1 MDIRVGSLISVR
13 DYKVGQFW
21 CKVSSCD
28 GDVWPHH
35 LCRIDH
41 TVELF
46 LADEAELEGG
56 GLEREIAV
64 HRMMRDL
71 GRLVVAD
78 DRREC
83 VTSISERCTS
93 SAIFFRFGRVS
104 STRNLRKFVQ
114 PSASSV
120 IDWLR
125 LAIISGLYTFISR

>member
-1 MDIRVGSLISVR
+1 MATCMDMTVSSLISVR
-13 DYKVGQFW
+13 VAKWVISW
-21 CKVSSCD
+21 CKVSGCD

-64 HRMMRDL
+64 HRMMRNL

-83 VTSISERCTS
+83 RHQHQRAVDILLDLLDVRPGAFNEE
-93 SAIFFRFGRVS
+93 
-104 STRNLRKFVQ
+104 
-114 PSASSV
+114 
-120 IDWLR
+120 
-125 LAIISGLYTFISR
+125 LAEI

>member
-46 LADEAELEGG
+46 FADEAELEGG

-78 DRREC
+78 DLRERGYEHQGTVDIFLDLLC
-83 VTSISERCTS
+83 V
-93 SAIFFRFGRVS
+93 
-104 STRNLRKFVQ
+104 
-114 PSASSV
+114 
-120 IDWLR
+120 R
-125 LAIISGLYTFISR
+125 LGSFDEEFAEICATVGHDRD

>member
-46 LADEAELEGG
+46 FADEAELEGG

-83 VTSISERCTS
+83 RHQHQRTLY
-93 SAIFFRFGRVS
+93 IFGDLLPIGPRVFDEEPAEVRAAVGEQ
-104 STRNLRKFVQ
+104 RN
-114 PSASSV
+114 
-120 IDWLR
+120 
-125 LAIISGLYTFISR
+125 